1 MIVIEK
7 AAGLLAQET
16 RRGGEYAV
24 DAALSDYVRK
34 GQAKSRK
41 RVYLVHRLDRET
53 GGVMV
58 VAKSPEVQEYFRS
71 RWNEITEK
79 TYLARVVGSLPTQE
93 GFFESLL
100 AEDADGYRVR
110 SVKDAKRGRLA
121 RTEWTVLSESKGTTL
136 VRVALKSGRKNQIRV
151 HFSEAGHPV
160 VGDTKYRGPASPAG
174 LCLHAWRLAFIHPRT
189 GKKLFFETD
198 LPALLQDPAT
208 LVLIAAALVGVII
221 WSIIHSVFVRP
232 FVLTGVLRNYLESGM
247 NDIPDEAAFRVL
259 DGKSSKFKKLHAE
272 AA

>member
-79 TYLARVVGSLPTQE
+79 TYLARVVGSLPTKE

-198 LPALLQDPAT
+198 LPAFLQDDPAHNIYPMP
-208 LVLIAAALVGVII
+208 LYAEGRDE
-221 WSIIHSVFVRP
+221 VFVGRIRRDTS
-232 FVLTGVLRNYLESGM
+232 VESGL
-247 NDIPDEAAFRVL
+247 NLWCVSDNLRKGAATNAVQIAEVL
-259 DGKSSKFKKLHAE
+259 LKQGFLAE
-272 AA
+272 

>member
-1 MIVIEK
+1 M
-7 AAGLLAQET
+7 
-16 RRGGEYAV
+16 
-24 DAALSDYVRK
+24 
-34 GQAKSRK
+34 
-41 RVYLVHRLDRET
+41 
-53 GGVMV
+53 
-58 VAKSPEVQEYFRS
+58 
-71 RWNEITEK
+71 
-79 TYLARVVGSLPTQE
+79 PTKE

-198 LPALLQDPAT
+198 LPAFAGGSRSSTP
-208 LVLIAAALVGVII
+208 
-221 WSIIHSVFVRP
+221 SH
-232 FVLTGVLRNYLESGM
+232 
-247 NDIPDEAAFRVL
+247 EAA
-259 DGKSSKFKKLHAE
+259 K
-272 AA
+272 

>member
-1 MIVIEK
+1 MKTRLPFPILYEDRDVIVIDK
-7 AAGLLAQET
+7 PPGLLTTQT
-16 RRGGEYAV
+16 RAKEANT
-24 DAALSDYVRK
+24 AEAWLNDYVRK
-34 GQAKSRK
+34 GQRKSRK
-41 RVYLVHRLDRET
+41 HVWLVHRLDRET
-53 GGVMV
+53 GGVMM

-79 TYLARVVGSLPTQE
+79 IYLARVVGSLPTKE

-110 SVKDAKRGRLA
+110 SVKDTKRGRLA

-198 LPALLQDPAT
+198 LPAFAGGSRSSTP
-208 LVLIAAALVGVII
+208 
-221 WSIIHSVFVRP
+221 SR
-232 FVLTGVLRNYLESGM
+232 
-247 NDIPDEAAFRVL
+247 EAA
-259 DGKSSKFKKLHAE
+259 K
-272 AA
+272 